1 MQSEDINRPRQQSPR
16 GKQARALTRA
26 IDMVSEEFIENF
38 SQTGVDEGPEK
49 NSRLGS
55 PSAELHSRKVL
66 EARAAR
72 ELREAQEDK
81 DSDAVKAEFVGFAS
95 LLTKAKKTS
104 RESAFSR
111 LLDDS
116 NDNTN
121 SNTKANAVIENYGD
135 KSDGDKSDANQST
148 ETSFKPGT
156 ETTADGSIIRV
167 KEAGKKK
174 RGLYTSCMQKPSVDQ
189 IEFAGAAA
197 VQDGQ
202 LVEHREVEV
211 GIIKPS
217 AAQIEAAILQAAEA
231 NAARAV
237 ALEQKT
243 AEAQDISCC
252 PMMNAFGPIV
262 SLWRKLTSWTKT
274 KAS

>member
-49 NSRLGS
+49 PSRSGS
-55 PSAELHSRKVL
+55 PSAELHSRQVL

-81 DSDAVKAEFVGFAS
+81 DSEGVKAEFVGFAS

-116 NDNTN
+116 NVNTN
-121 SNTKANAVIENYGD
+121 SNTNAVVENNGANNGD
-135 KSDGDKSDANQST
+135 KDIAHQST

-189 IEFAGAAA
+189 IEFDNVAAK
-197 VQDGQ
+197 DEHLG
-202 LVEHREVEV
+202 EHREVEV

-217 AAQIEAAILQAAEA
+217 AAQIEAAILQAAES
-231 NAARAV
+231 NAARAI
-237 ALEQKT
+237 ALEQKK
-243 AEAQDISCC
+243 AQAQEISCC